1 MTTISQL
8 NNGTVDTGYA
18 VGTIVN
24 SNGTVSQKK
33 SNSEMGNDTFLK
45 LLVAQ
50 LKYQNPLSPTDST
63 QFMQQSAQFSMLEA
77 LQDMQ
82 KSIASQNTSQS
93 SSTALGLVGKKVT
106 ASAANGGDDIVGVV
120 TSVKLGTDGPVLK
133 IGDMEVAMS
142 QVKEVTAP

>member
-1 MTTISQL
+1 MTTSL
-8 NNGTVDTGYA
+8 NTTTATEYP
-18 VGTIVN
+18 VGTIVDA
-24 SNGTVSQKK
+24 NGKTATNKK
-33 SNSEMGNDTFLK
+33 SNELDKDAFLK

-50 LKYQNPLSPTDST
+50 LKYQNPLEPTDST

-82 KSIASQNTSQS
+82 SQLKQSQLTES
-93 SSTALGLVGKKVT
+93 SSTAMGMVGKKIT
-106 ASAANGGDDIVGVV
+106 ANATNGGSDIVGVV

-142 QVKEVTAP
+142 QVKEVTSK